1 MVNNSTN
8 VTFDTAI
15 NSSISVGDE
24 VFDTGNS
31 TNPTISAI
39 STDKLTVTLS
49 SAITLARKTTL
60 KFVGS
65 VDPEDTF
72 VVAETVNFYDD
83 GTAKTYSDNVTE
95 DAS

>member
-1 MVNNSTN
+1 M
-8 VTFDTAI
+8 
-15 NSSISVGDE
+15 
-24 VFDTGNS
+24 FDTGNT
-31 TNPTISAI
+31 TNPTVSAI
-39 STDKLTVTLS
+39 ASNKLSITLS

-83 GTAKTYSDNVTE
+83 GTGKTYSDNKTE